1 MQDGGRRRAR
11 LILILGIVLALFAGA
26 GTFFYASSAQSAPAP
41 VIPTTP
47 VLVAA
52 REVPAK
58 TTLTAAD
65 LKVQDYNL
73 DAKPAAAL
81 AKPEDAIGKITVAP
95 ISVGEPILPS
105 KFSDPKNPT
114 FVVIPATF
122 IGPDGNYVAT
132 TPNFRAMSITVPDA
146 NAVGGAVAPGDV
158 VDVVYS
164 LNLDPIKFFDKP
176 RLTQTQDYSAKIV
189 LERVQILAR
198 TAAIYTIRVDAET
211 AERLAY
217 LQASGG
223 TLSFLLR
230 APKDERATG
239 TKGQTGP
246 AVLSALKIP
255 IPEKVPTPSAAP
267 AP

>member
-1 MQDGGRRRAR
+1 MQDGSRRRAR
-11 LILILGIVLALFAGA
+11 LILILGIVLAVLAGG
-26 GTFFYASSAQSAPAP
+26 GTFLLAQGAQTAVAP
-41 VIPTTP
+41 VIVTKP

-65 LKVQDYNL
+65 VKLQNFNE
-73 DAKPAAAL
+73 DAVPAAAMSDP
-81 AKPEDAIGKITVAP
+81 AKAIGQITIQA
-95 ISVGEPILPS
+95 IGVGEPILPT
-105 KFSDPKNPT
+105 KFSDPKNPA

-122 IGPDGNYVAT
+122 IGADGNYAAN

-146 NAVGGAVAPGDV
+146 NAVGGAVQPGDS

-176 RLTQTQDYSAKIV
+176 RLTQTQDYSAKII

-223 TLSFLLR
+223 TISFLLR

-246 AVLSALKIP
+246 AVLSSLKIP

>member
-1 MQDGGRRRAR
+1 VQDGSRRRAR
-11 LILILGIVLALFAGA
+11 LILILGIVLALLAGV
-26 GTFFYASSAQSAPAP
+26 GTFFYASTAQTATAP

-65 LKVQDYNL
+65 VKLQDFNV
-73 DAKPAAAL
+73 DAKPALAL
-81 AKPEDAIGKITVAP
+81 ADPKEAIGKVTVTS

-122 IGPDGNYVAT
+122 IGPDGNYLAN
-132 TPNFRAMSITVPDA
+132 TPNFRAMSLTVPDA
-146 NAVGGAVAPGDV
+146 NAVGGAVQPGDT
-158 VDVVYS
+158 VDLMYA

-176 RLTQTQDYSAKIV
+176 RLTQTQDYSAKII
-189 LERVQILAR
+189 LEKVQVLAR
-198 TAAIYTIRVDAET
+198 TASVYTIRVDAET
-211 AERLAY
+211 AERIAY

-239 TKGQTGP
+239 TKGQTGT
-246 AVLSALKIP
+246 AVLNALKLP

>member
-1 MQDGGRRRAR
+1 MQDSGRRRAR

-26 GTFFYASSAQSAPAP
+26 GTFFYASSAQTATAP

-52 REVPAK
+52 REIPAK
-58 TTLTAAD
+58 TTITAAD
-65 LKVQDYNL
+65 VKLQDFNV

-81 AKPEDAIGKITVAP
+81 ADAKEAIGKITVTS
-95 ISVGEPILPS
+95 ISVGEPLLPS

-114 FVVIPATF
+114 FVVIPANF
-122 IGPDGNYVAT
+122 IGPDGNYVAN

-146 NAVGGAVAPGDV
+146 NAVGGSVQPGDV
-158 VDVVYS
+158 VDVLYAV
-164 LNLDPIKFFDKP
+164 NIDPTKYFDKP
-176 RLTQTQDYSAKIV
+176 RLTQTPDISARII
-189 LERVQILAR
+189 LEKVQILAR
-198 TAAIYTIRVDAET
+198 TVSVYTIRVDAET

-246 AVLSALKIP
+246 GVFTAFKIL
-255 IPEKVPTPSAAP
+255 IPEKVPTPAAAP
-267 AP
+267 AQ

>member
-1 MQDGGRRRAR
+1 VQDGGRRRAR